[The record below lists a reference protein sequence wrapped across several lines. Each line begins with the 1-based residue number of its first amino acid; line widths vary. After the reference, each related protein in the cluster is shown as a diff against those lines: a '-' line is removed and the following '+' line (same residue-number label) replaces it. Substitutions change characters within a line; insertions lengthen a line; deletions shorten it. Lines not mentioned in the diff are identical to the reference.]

1 MYTGLVYSILG
12 GKIPRGPFLG
22 VLGVFGGF
30 RRLGGGFWGVRIG
43 YFWGQNRAFLGS
55 KSGIFGVK
63 IGHFL
68 IE

>member
-30 RRLGGGFWGVRIG
+30 RRLGGVFGGSELGIFGVKIG
-43 YFWGQNRAFLGS
+43 HFWGQNRAFLGS
-55 KSGIFGVK
+55 KLGIF
-63 IGHFL
+63 
-68 IE
+68 